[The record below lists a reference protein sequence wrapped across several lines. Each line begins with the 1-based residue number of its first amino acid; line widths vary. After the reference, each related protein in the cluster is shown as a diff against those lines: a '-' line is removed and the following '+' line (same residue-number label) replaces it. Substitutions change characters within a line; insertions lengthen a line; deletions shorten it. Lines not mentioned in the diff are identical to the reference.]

1 MTVYRD
7 AIGMTSLER
16 VLNISSLKHD
26 LSQNQKKA
34 CKNIK
39 YCTDDQWQYVNSWYD
54 EKSEESRQFV
64 MDPRKLFNT
73 IYGESLQ
80 NVYDEGIVSFG
91 SRAKSFLKDIKF
103 CGKKFLQTVV
113 LYYVAE
119 FLEDSV
125 IEVDGTAEDEQRIV
139 KELIAIKQEIG
150 I

>member
-7 AIGMTSLER
+7 AIGMESLKR
-16 VLNISSLKHD
+16 ALNVSSLKCD
-26 LSQNQKKA
+26 LDQKQKKA
-34 CKNIK
+34 YKNIK
-39 YCTDDQWQYVNSWYD
+39 YCTDGQWQYVNSWYD
-54 EKSEESRQFV
+54 EKSEDCRQFV
-64 MDPRKLFNT
+64 MDPRRLFNT
-73 IYGESLQ
+73 IYEESLQ
-80 NVYDEGIVSFG
+80 NVYDEGMVSFG
-91 SRAKSFLKDIKF
+91 NRAESFLKDIKF

-125 IEVDGTAEDEQRIV
+125 PEVGGTEEDDQRIV